1 MQLPSGQG
9 YYGQKRIHLHLSRL
23 RSCIDYHR
31 STTVTSNFPPG
42 HQHPP
47 PGLHCHSPYHDPRLE
62 WRLPCR
68 RAREAPFMEQVDGLD
83 GYAPTRHS
91 CDCPSRLQLRPLVM
105 LRFDI
110 DHALTH
116 WQVSTMTPSTDGSL
130 CALVRTDNIHPLSAL
145 ATVHHDGRS
154 FQPRPS
160 RLRYRPPA
168 MRTCT
173 LRHRPPAMHTFVLR
187 H

>member
-1 MQLPSGQG
+1 MLLATVYCDSRPIQAHPS
-9 YYGQKRIHLHLSRL
+9 RPDIVHRA
-23 RSCIDYHR
+23 CI
-31 STTVTSNFPPG
+31 SN
-42 HQHPP
+42 H
-47 PGLHCHSPYHDPRLE
+47 HDPPLE

-68 RAREAPFMEQVDGLD
+68 RAREAKFIEQLDGLD
-83 GYAPTRHS
+83 GCAPTSHS

-173 LRHRPPAMHTFVLR
+173 LRHRPPAMHTFVL
-187 H
+187 

>member
-1 MQLPSGQG
+1 MFGSWS
-9 YYGQKRIHLHLSRL
+9 LSSLAITIWAGLL
-23 RSCIDYHR
+23 RSKAHPPSLISASIMHR
-31 STTVTSNFPPG
+31 LSSIHYGNIQLSIR

-68 RAREAPFMEQVDGLD
+68 RAREAPFMEQLDGLD
-83 GYAPTRHS
+83 GYAPTSHS

-110 DHALTH
+110 DPYPLAS
-116 WQVSTMTPSTDGSL
+116 VNYDS
-130 CALVRTDNIHPLSAL
+130 IH
-145 ATVHHDGRS
+145 R
-154 FQPRPS
+154 
-160 RLRYRPPA
+160 RLA

-173 LRHRPPAMHTFVLR
+173 YRQHPPTVCTSNCPS
-187 H
+187 